1 MQNQTNHQ
9 NGCLAKEDR
18 EELIKHLTPLQY
30 RVTQHKITERFVRIV
45 NIIHQYFFVNFCIK
59 KTFISFIF
67 KDHLLVNT
75 SNLMTME
82 FIAVLFAGKKYF
94 LLNQNMIQVVV
105 GLHLIM

>member
-45 NIIHQYFFVNFCIK
+45 NIIHQFFC
-59 KTFISFIF
+59 
-67 KDHLLVNT
+67 
-75 SNLMTME
+75 
-82 FIAVLFAGKKYF
+82 
-94 LLNQNMIQVVV
+94 
-105 GLHLIM
+105 